1 MSQRSLSHYGV
12 SDRTGPARYEGGA
25 DHGVDAGY
33 GDLDAGYDAVRDD
46 ARHDHARH
54 AARHADYSD
63 YSAPRHAVEALN
75 EPYCDDRYPVD
86 NRPTRDGRM
95 AGRRGLP
102 GQDYTLGHAGRQV
115 RIGPIAFWICVGTLV
130 IMAGWS
136 AITATYF
143 AFHDDVLARLIAR
156 QAAMQ
161 FAYED
166 RIAEMRAQ
174 VDRVTSRQLL
184 DQEQFERRL
193 DQIAKRQSALEAR
206 SSSLG
211 ALSDPAVTGS
221 IRPATRGLSAR
232 EPATAPPKPS
242 PMSTTVMPYAP
253 TDRGA
258 MLDPDALSANQ
269 RGNVAMNGGVE
280 GTISRLQNS
289 LDRVEARQ
297 TASLNSLEESYDSK
311 VKRMRGVLAEL
322 GLRHAPHGIV
332 DAPTGGP
339 FVPYRLASAP
349 SAFDGQVN
357 RVALARVQAD
367 KLARAMAALPIRKPV
382 TGEIDTTSSF
392 GVRMDPFLNRPAMHT
407 GIDFRGTTG
416 EAIRVTASGTVT
428 AAGWS
433 GGYGRMVEIDHGN
446 GLSTRYGH
454 LSEIDVTIGQ
464 SVKIGQVIGRMGS
477 TGRSTGPHLHYETRI
492 DGEPVDPE
500 RFLRAGVRMGAI
512 Q

>member
-1 MSQRSLSHYGV
+1 MSHRFSSHPGV
-12 SDRTGPARYEGGA
+12 SDRHAHAYVDQGSDYGTEYDADAPARYDDSDDPAYDDNAAAYDERYA
-25 DHGVDAGY
+25 EPVAPRYAVVDALN
-33 GDLDAGYDAVRDD
+33 DHCDA
-46 ARHDHARH
+46 
-54 AARHADYSD
+54 
-63 YSAPRHAVEALN
+63 
-75 EPYCDDRYPVD
+75 RYPVD
-86 NRPTRDGRM
+86 NRPTRASR
-95 AGRRGLP
+95 AQRTTLP
-102 GQDYTLGHAGRQV
+102 GHDYTLGHAGRQI
-115 RIGPIAFWICVGTLV
+115 RLGPVAFWICVGTLV

-156 QAAMQ
+156 QTAMQ

-211 ALSDPAVTGS
+211 ALSDPNITGS
-221 IRPATRGLSAR
+221 IKPPTRGLTRDSA
-232 EPATAPPKPS
+232 TPPKPS
-242 PMSTTVMPYAP
+242 PINGWPIITAPST
-253 TDRGA
+253 R
-258 MLDPDALSANQ
+258 DAAIEPSIESRRAALAL
-269 RGNVAMNGGVE
+269 NGGVE
-280 GTISRLQNS
+280 GAIARLQNS

-311 VKRMRGVLAEL
+311 LKRMRGVLAEL
-322 GLRHAPHGIV
+322 GLRHPPHGL
-332 DAPTGGP
+332 AEPPSGGP
-339 FVPYRLASAP
+339 FVPYRLASVP
-349 SAFDGQVN
+349 NGFEGQAN
-357 RVALARVQAD
+357 RVALARSHAD

-416 EAIRVTASGTVT
+416 EDIHVTASGTVT
-428 AAGWS
+428 SAGWS
-433 GGYGRMVEIDHGN
+433 GGYGRMIEIDHGN
-446 GLSTRYGH
+446 GLATRYGH
-454 LSEIDVTIGQ
+454 LSEIDVAVGQ
-464 SVKIGQVIGRMGS
+464 TVKIGQVIGRMGS

-492 DGEPVDPE
+492 DGEAVDPE
-500 RFLRAGVRMGAI
+500 RFLRAGQRMGVL
-512 Q
+512 